1 MIEVI
6 LNDRLGKK
14 VRSPAPWCAGQATAQ
29 LALREG
35 PHSSCRAAAPCLPR
49 RSGSSATRTTRWATS
64 RSWWQR
70 RQVGRRAG
78 SCLAGS
84 SAWQASREGG
94 GCCREEGGRSRRRPT
109 LAPPGC
115 AGTRPEKIRIQ
126 KWYTVYKVRGVE
138 RASAKRVSWH
148 TVSTCWTAHA
158 AGQQRLPRSPP
169 FTAKCRLLLQDHITL
184 SDYEIHDGM
193 GLELYYN

>member
-1 MIEVI
+1 MIEVVA
-6 LNDRLGKK
+6 NDRLGKK
-14 VRSPAPWCAGQATAQ
+14 VRVKCNEDDLVGDLKKLIAAQ
-29 LALREG
+29 I
-35 PHSSCRAAAPCLPR
+35 
-49 RSGSSATRTTRWATS
+49 
-64 RSWWQR
+64 
-70 RQVGRRAG
+70 
-78 SCLAGS
+78 
-84 SAWQASREGG
+84 
-94 GCCREEGGRSRRRPT
+94 
-109 LAPPGC
+109 
-115 AGTRPEKIRIQ
+115 GTRPEKIRIQ